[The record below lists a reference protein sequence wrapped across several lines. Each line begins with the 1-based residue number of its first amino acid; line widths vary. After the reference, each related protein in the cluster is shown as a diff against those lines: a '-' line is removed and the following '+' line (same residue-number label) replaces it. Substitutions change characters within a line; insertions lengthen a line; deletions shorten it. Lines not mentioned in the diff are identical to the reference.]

1 MSWAAGWRPALRIA
15 RREARRARARTALV
29 LVMIA
34 LPVLAVTAA
43 AVVIATEDVGGTE
56 AIERRIGA
64 ADARVD
70 IERGA
75 RSADQAPD
83 PDDAAGW
90 STGGRGAPTPG
101 VAEMEQALGR
111 DVPALPWRQARLA
124 VTTERG
130 VLDAEASEVD
140 LADPLAEGLFRLEDG
155 RLPRAADEV
164 VVNRALAERG
174 FGLGEQ
180 VELADGGRF
189 EVVGLGESTSW
200 RTSPVLVGPG
210 PGLVGSRAE
219 TTSWLVGGG
228 PVTWSDVRALNGLGA
243 LVVSRAVLEDPPPAS
258 AVPEEIGYPGGTD
271 DVWLAIVAL
280 VAVMV
285 LIEVVLLAGPAFA
298 VGARRQS
305 RTLALL
311 AASGGTPRQAR
322 RVVLAGGLV
331 LGGLGAAV
339 GVGLGLGAGALATR
353 VLQSYSDQWLGPFDV
368 PWLQVGGVAAFGLV
382 SALLAAVVPAWL
394 ASRQDVVAVLAGRR
408 GDPKPSLRS
417 PLLGVVL
424 LGLGAAGSAFGAL
437 QGPGGELL
445 IAGSAIPTVLGMVLL
460 VPVVLAALARVSRGL
475 PLVLRYAVRDA
486 ARHRTRTV
494 PAVAAVAATVAG
506 VVALGIAN
514 ASDRAQDEALYT
526 PQLAAGDGI
535 VRGPLPDDDAWE
547 RVRGLVGTEVSGS
560 VTPVRGLSEVAEP
573 GTYREVRVRVPGVGS
588 LLSSYWG
595 VAGSSVLVADTVPG
609 LVAGSLALG
618 EADRAD
624 AALAEGR
631 VVLLADEEVA
641 EAARADRDQVVRIAV
656 VDHPQFGGR
665 SRPVDRA
672 ELPATL
678 VRVRAGDAPAQAV
691 VPVEAAAAAGL
702 DVGTVAL
709 HVAGPVGEDEQDHA
723 NEAVAGV
730 DPDLD
735 LYVERGFAAEDDRW
749 IILLV
754 LGCLGGVLVLGG
766 TLTATSLALSDARPD
781 LATLAAV
788 GASPRTRRG
797 VAAAYALVVGLV
809 GAVLGALVGAVP
821 GVAAAYPL
829 TSNEW
834 SGYGPGGDALPDH
847 FLAVP
852 WLLVAGIV
860 VGLPLLS
867 AGLVAL
873 TSRSRLPLAARLD

>member
-70 IERGA
+70 IKRGA

-83 PDDAAGW
+83 PDDVASW

-298 VGARRQS
+298 VGARRQA

-331 LGGLGAAV
+331 LGGLGAVV
-339 GVGLGLGAGALATR
+339 GVGLGLGAGALAAR

-514 ASDRAQDEALYT
+514 ASDRAQSEALYS
-526 PQLAAGDGI
+526 PQLAMGDGI
-535 VRGPLPDDDAWE
+535 VRGPLTSDADWR
-547 RVRGLVGTEVSGS
+547 RVQQRVE
-560 VTPVRGLSEVAEP
+560 SEVAGAVRPARGVSEVVE
-573 GTYREVRVRVPGVGS
+573 GDLYRDVAVRASGGGS
-588 LLSSYWG
+588 LLSAYGG
-595 VAGSSVLVADTVPG
+595 VAGTSLLVDDTVPAF
-609 LVAGSLALG
+609 VAQALAPG
-618 EADRAD
+618 ELDRAE
-624 AALAEGR
+624 AALAAGRAAVLTDRRTVRAESVRLRVVEHPMAGGRGR
-631 VVLLADEEVA
+631 VVT
-641 EAARADRDQVVRIAV
+641 
-656 VDHPQFGGR
+656 
-665 SRPVDRA
+665 RA
-672 ELPATL
+672 ELPAAF
-678 VRVRAGDAPAQAV
+678 VRVRGFDAPVQAV
-691 VPVEAAAAAGL
+691 VPPVLAERAGVE
-702 DVGTVAL
+702 VGTVSL
-709 HVAGPVGEDEQDHA
+709 QVEGPVSEDVQRDVD
-723 NEAVAGV
+723 EAVAGI

-735 LYVERGFAAEDDRW
+735 LYVERGFAADDDTW
-749 IILLV
+749 ILMVV
-754 LGCLGGVLVLGG
+754 LGALGGLLMLGG

-788 GASPRTRRG
+788 GAAPRTRRA

-809 GAVLGALVGAVP
+809 GAVLGAVVGAVP

-852 WLLVAGIV
+852 WLLVAVIV